1 MIIAAMERLNRIH
14 ETFHFFIRFIGGYM
28 SNFVLEMI
36 GQFGY
41 LGMFFS
47 MILEAIIII
56 IPSELILATGGIL
69 ASQKIFS
76 FWGAFLIGLMGSV
89 FCAIIIYLMG
99 RIGGRPFVEKYGKY
113 FFMKKEDIEKADQWF
128 RKYGMLAA
136 FIGRNFP
143 IVRTFIS
150 LPIGMTKLNFLK
162 FLIYTTLGSI
172 PWTFAFVYVGYSLG
186 NNWILL
192 SGYTNRLKI
201 PIMILLVLL
210 LIRWIFQKVKGK
222 IHSKSALF

>member
-1 MIIAAMERLNRIH
+1 M
-14 ETFHFFIRFIGGYM
+14 T
-28 SNFVLEMI
+28 NFVLEMI

-76 FWGAFLIGLMGSV
+76 FWGAFFIGLFGSV
-89 FCAIIIYLMG
+89 FCAVIIYLMG
-99 RIGGRPFVEKYGKY
+99 RLGGRPFVEKYGKY
-113 FFMKKEDIEKADQWF
+113 FFMKKEDIDKADDWF
-128 RKYGMLAA
+128 QKYGMFAA

-143 IVRTFIS
+143 IIRTFIS
-150 LPIGMTKLNFLK
+150 LPIGMTKLSFTK
-162 FLIYTTLGSI
+162 FFIYTTLGSI

-186 NNWILL
+186 NKWVLL
-192 SGYTNRLKI
+192 SNYISRLKV
-201 PIMILLVLL
+201 PILILIVLL
-210 LIRWIFQKVKGK
+210 LLRWIFNKIKVDN
-222 IHSKSALF
+222 